1 LCFYEYDIVSL
12 NNQIPRQMKKLV
24 TLILFCGIVLSQVVA
39 QSQLTVDP
47 YSTVQQ
53 LSIVSFKKKA
63 TDDYYACG
71 FLPVGTTFGM
81 ISRLT
86 NHQVIWNQAFQSLSS
101 VEAITSIISGDVVV
115 SGTNN
120 LVNAFIA
127 RVDKENGNLVWFT
140 SLSTSA
146 LQYTTDVAK
155 NSMGHVYVTIIN
167 DNQQE
172 FLAKVSSD
180 DGTIIWKR
188 TPSTSSG
195 IQPRL
200 QTTGDSLLLAD
211 GPSSGDVSIRILDA
225 SDVEVFRRTYGAPG
239 TIEDLTSFIKIPSGY
254 ALATRRTVSGIGRI
268 GVILL
273 DQNFSITASKSYR
286 ALAGDLENGKLL
298 YDSGNLYLS
307 GDKVQSETYRAFA
320 MKLNTDLSINWT
332 KALSSANSL
341 IACEPFMD
349 GSLRV
354 PMTRFPTINGSER
367 GFVLNSLDP
376 VTGNSTGTACE
387 NPAAFTVVAEVYSGL
402 TQANQ
407 SVSTWSDLSV
417 IPVPSYVYGG
427 YPLVLEDCEPG
438 TLVNPLH
445 LRAFLEGP
453 YDAST
458 GLMYDS
464 LRTWGI
470 IPTTD
475 PYGFNQSANPAVF
488 AVSGNDA
495 IVDWVKIQI
504 RDPLMPHTVVDSLP
518 AFIERDG
525 DIVGIDGV
533 SSPITNVP
541 GGSYYL
547 SVLHRNHLGVCTA
560 TAVATSSIVDFTSL
574 STATYGAN
582 AEKVV
587 NGVMTMWAGDAKAN
601 RNVQYTGNGN
611 DRDPILG
618 SVGGTTPNNISF
630 GLYGGVDVNMDARF
644 QYTGVGN
651 DRDRILVNIG
661 STTPN
666 NIRVAQLP

>member
-1 LCFYEYDIVSL
+1 MCFYEYDIVSL

-86 NHQVIWNQAFQSLSS
+86 NHQVIWNQAFQSLSDVQVIS
-101 VEAITSIISGDVVV
+101 LRSDGRLLVGAVNSAKAFVSCLDLDGNIIWSTNINTSNLGESCSSIVETFSGEVYV
-115 SGTNN
+115 SG
-120 LVNAFIA
+120 VF
-127 RVDKENGNLVWFT
+127 
-140 SLSTSA
+140 ST
-146 LQYTTDVAK
+146 
-155 NSMGHVYVTIIN
+155 
-167 DNQQE
+167 QE
-172 FLAKVSSD
+172 FLAKLSSN
-180 DGTIIWKR
+180 GTLLWER

-195 IQPRL
+195 VQPRL

-332 KALSSANSL
+332 KALSSSNSL
-341 IACEPFMD
+341 IACEPVMD

-376 VTGNSTGTACE
+376 VTGNFTGTACE
-387 NPAAFTVVAEVYSGL
+387 SPAAFTIVAEVYSGL

-475 PYGFNQSANPAVF
+475 PYGFGRSANPAVF
-488 AVSGNDA
+488 EVSGNDA
-495 IVDWVKIQI
+495 IVDWIKIQI
-504 RDPLMPHTVVDSLP
+504 RDPLTPHTVVDSLP

-525 DIVGIDGV
+525 DIVGLDGV
-533 SSPITNVP
+533 SSPITNAP

-560 TAVATSSIVDFTSL
+560 TAVATSSIVDFTSP

-587 NGVMTMWAGDAKAN
+587 NGVMAMWAGDAKAN

-630 GLYGGVDVNMDARF
+630 GLYGGVDVNMDARS
-644 QYTGVGN
+644 QYTGAGN

>member
-86 NHQVIWNQAFQSLSS
+86 NHQVIWNQAFQSLSD
-101 VEAITSIISGDVVV
+101 VQAITLRSDGRLLVGAVNSAKAFVSCLDSDGNIIWYTNINTSNLGESCSSIVETFSGEVYV
-115 SGTNN
+115 SG
-120 LVNAFIA
+120 VF
-127 RVDKENGNLVWFT
+127 
-140 SLSTSA
+140 ST
-146 LQYTTDVAK
+146 
-155 NSMGHVYVTIIN
+155 
-167 DNQQE
+167 QE
-172 FLAKVSSD
+172 FLAKLSSN
-180 DGTIIWKR
+180 GTLLWER